1 MKNTVKAY
9 VYLTIVGTL
18 ATIIDFY
25 CLLIGIFASIWFPFL
40 IWTVLEIGLG
50 IWVSYDYY
58 KNFKYICP
66 VCGEIFKPKSF
77 KEFFFS
83 KHRLGERSLEC
94 PKCLI
99 EGMCDEI
106 HVDDI

>member
-1 MKNTVKAY
+1 MKNTVKTY
-9 VYLTIVGTL
+9 VYWTVIATL
-18 ATIIDFY
+18 STVIELF
-25 CLLIGIFASIWFPFL
+25 CLMIGFIASIWFPFF
-40 IWTVLEIGLG
+40 IWCIFEIGIGAWL
-50 IWVSYDYY
+50 SYDYY
-58 KNFKYICP
+58 KNFRYICP

-83 KHRLGERSLEC
+83 KQRLGERSLEC

-106 HVDDI
+106 HVNDI